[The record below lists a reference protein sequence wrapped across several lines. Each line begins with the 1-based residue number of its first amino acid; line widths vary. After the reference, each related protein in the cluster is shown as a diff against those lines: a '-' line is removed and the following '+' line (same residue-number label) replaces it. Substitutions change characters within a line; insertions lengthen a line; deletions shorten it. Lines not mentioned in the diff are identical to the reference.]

1 MLHFFYGLKLS
12 DMQKGILF
20 FLIII
25 SSFFC
30 GQNIKIKRGIVSLE
44 GIHVAKMLYKSG
56 EYTFMDLKETPIFT
70 VKFVDKSIVDSVRDS
85 YIKLNRIYNR
95 EKTLDLDYIS
105 PSAFSGEE
113 KSAVYTCFKA
123 LKIIDERGIN
133 IKNLDEL
140 FQNNPKR
147 KLDNKTKEAYTTRS
161 KIDKLNIT
169 VNNVGEIL
177 SNGVPVGYFTN
188 LPVSFGSEDTISD
201 KTFVDIEIY
210 DAKSKYIGKY
220 ITTTKQLKTAN
231 GKTYTLYREMSGR
244 ASILKFPT
252 YKAIAERMAILDPNF
267 IKVKE
272 KIEVGEVV
280 KDGIIK

>member
-1 MLHFFYGLKLS
+1 
-12 DMQKGILF
+12 MQKGILF

-123 LKIIDERGIN
+123 LRIIDERGIN